1 MQEAQVLLIWK
12 SEARTNIANARQAIA
27 QRVHNGAFHVSD
39 SGILP
44 PLLPGLSPATLAVPL
59 PDRCSH
65 RTPLDRNDLK
75 PIPIE
80 RRARSQSD
88 VLSLETDIM
97 EEKQSE
103 APLAFREELIQ
114 AIEIW
119 NETPV
124 SILDQQAVHTHAL
137 LLAMGKY
144 ITYRKERGELE
155 NCADA
160 SEFLDRF
167 ITDL

>member
-1 MQEAQVLLIWK
+1 MDQ
-12 SEARTNIANARQAIA
+12 
-27 QRVHNGAFHVSD
+27 
-39 SGILP
+39 
-44 PLLPGLSPATLAVPL
+44 
-59 PDRCSH
+59 
-65 RTPLDRNDLK
+65 
-75 PIPIE
+75 
-80 RRARSQSD
+80 
-88 VLSLETDIM
+88 
-97 EEKQSE
+97 KQSE
-103 APLAFREELIQ
+103 APLAFREELTQ
-114 AIEIW
+114 TIEIW

-124 SILDQQAVHTHAL
+124 SILDQQAVDTHAL

>member
-1 MQEAQVLLIWK
+1 MLDAWK
-12 SEARTNIANARQAIA
+12 TNTMDQ
-27 QRVHNGAFHVSD
+27 
-39 SGILP
+39 
-44 PLLPGLSPATLAVPL
+44 
-59 PDRCSH
+59 
-65 RTPLDRNDLK
+65 K
-75 PIPIE
+75 
-80 RRARSQSD
+80 QSD
-88 VLSLETDIM
+88 TALG
-97 EEKQSE
+97 
-103 APLAFREELIQ
+103 FREELIQ

-155 NCADA
+155 NCTDA

-167 ITDL
+167 IKDL